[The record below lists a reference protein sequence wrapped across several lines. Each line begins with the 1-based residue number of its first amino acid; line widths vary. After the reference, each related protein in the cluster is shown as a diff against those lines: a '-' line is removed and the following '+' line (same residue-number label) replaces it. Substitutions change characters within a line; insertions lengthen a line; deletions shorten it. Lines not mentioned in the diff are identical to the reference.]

1 MASRPGRPLA
11 FWVAVGGTSIVSL
24 AVFNIAADR
33 LPLPGLSE
41 FRDYV
46 VRRHG

>member
-1 MASRPGRPLA
+1 MSRPARGGA
-11 FWVAVGGTSIVSL
+11 FWLAVGGTSIVAL
-24 AVFNIAADR
+24 TVLNLAADR

-46 VRRHG
+46 VRRNG